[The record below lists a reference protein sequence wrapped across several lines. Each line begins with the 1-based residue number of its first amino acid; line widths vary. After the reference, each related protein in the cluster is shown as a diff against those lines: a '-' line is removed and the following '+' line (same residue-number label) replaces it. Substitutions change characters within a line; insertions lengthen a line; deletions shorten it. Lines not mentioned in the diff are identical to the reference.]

1 MRLKKMTVSLLAA
14 AMAVTTLAGC
24 GAMPSTGNADGNG
37 ASENTGVASKE
48 EEKTDGQ
55 ITLQVVDWS
64 DGSAAQ
70 RGRSVQEYY
79 RYNDQIRGRS

>member
-37 ASENTGVASKE
+37 ASENTGDCIK
-48 EEKTDGQ
+48 
-55 ITLQVVDWS
+55 
-64 DGSAAQ
+64 
-70 RGRSVQEYY
+70 RGKRK
-79 RYNDQIRGRS
+79 RMDR